1 MEARR
6 RARALARKDEAVQTA
21 YTRLEL
27 VESAVIDCLSLK
39 IVGFV
44 SRLITFG
51 SPQVAPPLVD
61 LLTRSAW
68 SKSNSVSGGKTSLK
82 ERDR

>member
-1 MEARR
+1 MLKLADGS
-6 RARALARKDEAVQTA
+6 RARSERRGVETA

-39 IVGFV
+39 IVGSV

-51 SPQVAPPLVD
+51 SPQVTPPLVD

-68 SKSNSVSGGKTSLK
+68 SP
-82 ERDR
+82 